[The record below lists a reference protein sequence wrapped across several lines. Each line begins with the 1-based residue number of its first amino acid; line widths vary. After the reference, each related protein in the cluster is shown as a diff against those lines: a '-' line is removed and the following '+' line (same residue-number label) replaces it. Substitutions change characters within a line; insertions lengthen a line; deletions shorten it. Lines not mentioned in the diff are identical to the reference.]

1 MKTFESIKQ
10 KLVSQKI
17 SFEEIT
23 FNDEAISARKIDN
36 SIDKNYKPGNAIKT
50 LIISTKEGHKALILK
65 GNDRVDGKKLNK
77 IIGKWSVVDSN
88 SLTEKFGF
96 LPGCV
101 CPLDLNLPFLID
113 KKVEGLDIWS
123 MGAGDP
129 KKGFNIKKDVAIS
142 FIKNFHIV
150 SLTHMTETNIEERLK
165 LIKEVG
171 EEIIQEEEL
180 KKLLESEEELI
191 AYDGFEPSGQIHIAQ
206 GIVKAIN
213 VNKMTKAG
221 VKFKMLVADWHA
233 MANNKMGG
241 DLDKIKI
248 VGKYFIEVWKAS
260 GMDLSN
266 VQFVWASDMNKDSNY
281 WKLVLQVGKSNA
293 LKRFIRTAEMMGRE
307 ESLDKLTGAHIIYS
321 CMQVADIFMLG
332 AKITQ
337 LGMDQRKVNM
347 LAREVGPMLGYWKP
361 VVVSH
366 HMLMGL
372 SKPANL
378 VPTAGVE
385 HSLAESA
392 IQRTIERKMSKSMP
406 DSAIF
411 MTDTTE
417 DIKRKI
423 NKAYCLEGDIKENP
437 ILEYYK
443 YIVFESLERLGINE
457 VKIERPEK
465 FGGNISFKS
474 YGELE
479 ISFAEKKV
487 HPMDLKAVLIK
498 YLDQLI
504 EPVRRHFEENLD
516 AKKLLEQVKSFQVT
530 R

>member
-1 MKTFESIKQ
+1 MSI
-10 KLVSQKI
+10 
-17 SFEEIT
+17 E
-23 FNDEAISARKIDN
+23 D
-36 SIDKNYKPGNAIKT
+36 
-50 LIISTKEGHKALILK
+50 
-65 GNDRVDGKKLNK
+65 
-77 IIGKWSVVDSN
+77 
-88 SLTEKFGF
+88 
-96 LPGCV
+96 
-101 CPLDLNLPFLID
+101 
-113 KKVEGLDIWS
+113 
-123 MGAGDP
+123 
-129 KKGFNIKKDVAIS
+129 
-142 FIKNFHIV
+142 
-150 SLTHMTETNIEERLK
+150 RLK

-171 EEIIQEEEL
+171 EEIILEEEL
-180 KKLLESEEELI
+180 KKLLESGEDLI

-206 GIVKAIN
+206 GILRAIN

-221 VKFKMLVADWHA
+221 IKFRMWVADWHA

-241 DLDKIKI
+241 DLEKIKI
-248 VGKYFIEVWKAS
+248 VGKYFIEVWRAS
-260 GMDLSN
+260 GMDLSK
-266 VQFVWASDMNKDSNY
+266 VEFMWASDMAKDPDY
-281 WKLVLQVGKSNA
+281 WKLVVQVGKSNA

-307 ESLDKLTGAHIIYS
+307 ESLEKLTGAHIIYS
-321 CMQVADIFMLG
+321 CMQVADIFKLG

-372 SKPANL
+372 SKSANL
-378 VPTAGVE
+378 VSTPGVGTG
-385 HSLAESA
+385 LAESA
-392 IQRTIERKMSKSMP
+392 IRRAIERKMSKSNP

-423 NKAYCLEGDIKENP
+423 NKAYCLEGDLKENP

-443 YIVFESLERLGINE
+443 YIVFESFERLGISE

-465 FGGNISFKS
+465 FGGNISFKT
-474 YGELE
+474 YADLE
-479 ISFAEKKV
+479 KTFAEKKV
-487 HPMDLKAVLIK
+487 HPLDLKAVLIK

-504 EPVRRHFEENLD
+504 EPVRRHFEENAE
-516 AKKLLEQVKSFQVT
+516 AKKLLEQVRSFQVT

>member
-1 MKTFESIKQ
+1 MTTQDRLNLIKQ
-10 KLVSQKI
+10 
-17 SFEEIT
+17 
-23 FNDEAISARKIDN
+23 
-36 SIDKNYKPGNAIKT
+36 
-50 LIISTKEGHKALILK
+50 
-65 GNDRVDGKKLNK
+65 
-77 IIGKWSVVDSN
+77 
-88 SLTEKFGF
+88 
-96 LPGCV
+96 
-101 CPLDLNLPFLID
+101 
-113 KKVEGLDIWS
+113 
-123 MGAGDP
+123 
-129 KKGFNIKKDVAIS
+129 
-142 FIKNFHIV
+142 
-150 SLTHMTETNIEERLK
+150 
-165 LIKEVG
+165 VG

-180 KKLLESEEELI
+180 KKLLESGEELI

-206 GIVKAIN
+206 GIVRAIN
-213 VNKMTKAG
+213 VNKMIKAG
-221 VKFKMLVADWHA
+221 VKFRMWVADWHA

-241 DLDKIKI
+241 DLEKIKI
-248 VGKYFIEVWKAS
+248 VGKYFIEVWRAS
-260 GMDLSN
+260 GMDLSK
-266 VQFVWASDMNKDSNY
+266 VEFMWASDMAKNPDY
-281 WKLVLQVGKSNA
+281 WKLVVQVGKSNA

-307 ESLDKLTGAHIIYS
+307 ESLEKLTGAHIIYS

-372 SKPANL
+372 SKPANTTSQVVQGL
-378 VPTAGVE
+378 T
-385 HSLAESA
+385 ESA
-392 IQRTIERKMSKSMP
+392 IQKTIERKMSKSMP

-411 MTDTTE
+411 MTDSTE

-423 NKAYCLEGDIKENP
+423 NKAYCLEGDIKKNP

-443 YIVFESLERLGINE
+443 YIVFESLEKLGISE

-465 FGGNISFKS
+465 FGGNISFKN
-474 YGELE
+474 YEELE
-479 ISFAEKKV
+479 KIFAEKKV

-504 EPVRRHFEENLD
+504 EPVRRHFEEDLN
-516 AKKLLEQVKSFQVT
+516 AKKLLEEVRSFQVT